1 MQWNR
6 RGQLLG
12 GLVIGAVLWSG
23 ALSGCS
29 SAGTEAAPTT
39 TASSESAEPAATE
52 ADETY
57 RTDLV
62 DEWVVEWERY
72 EIIDEN
78 SIRFFFTTGPE
89 NCFGARAEVE
99 ETADAV
105 QIAVIEGRPA
115 GGPEM
120 CTLIARQAS
129 IVVETAEP
137 IADREIIPLADPK
150 LNSEDTSEDDA

>member
-39 TASSESAEPAATE
+39 TASSESTEPAATE

-78 SIRFFFTTGPE
+78 SIRFFFSMGPE
-89 NCFGARAEVE
+89 NCVGGRAGVE
-99 ETADAV
+99 ETRGAV
-105 QIAVIEGRPA
+105 VRAVCKVR
-115 GGPEM
+115 
-120 CTLIARQAS
+120 
-129 IVVETAEP
+129 
-137 IADREIIPLADPK
+137 
-150 LNSEDTSEDDA
+150 

>member
-39 TASSESAEPAATE
+39 TASSESTEPAATE

-72 EIIDEN
+72 EIMMK
-78 SIRFFFTTGPE
+78 
-89 NCFGARAEVE
+89 
-99 ETADAV
+99 TASDSSLPRDQRTALV
-105 QIAVIEGRPA
+105 PA
-115 GGPEM
+115 LRSKKPRM
-120 CTLIARQAS
+120 LFKSQ
-129 IVVETAEP
+129 
-137 IADREIIPLADPK
+137 
-150 LNSEDTSEDDA
+150 

>member
-12 GLVIGAVLWSG
+12 GLGIGAVLWSG

-29 SAGTEAAPTT
+29 SGWTEAAPTS
-39 TASSESAEPAATE
+39 TASSESTEPAATE
-52 ADETY
+52 ADETH

-72 EIIDEN
+72 ESIDEN
-78 SIRFFFTTGPE
+78 SNPLVFTTRPD

-99 ETADAV
+99 ESTD
-105 QIAVIEGRPA
+105 
-115 GGPEM
+115 
-120 CTLIARQAS
+120 
-129 IVVETAEP
+129 
-137 IADREIIPLADPK
+137 
-150 LNSEDTSEDDA
+150 

>member
-1 MQWNR
+1 
-6 RGQLLG
+6 
-12 GLVIGAVLWSG
+12 
-23 ALSGCS
+23 CS

-78 SIRFFFTTGPE
+78 SIRFFFNTGPE
-89 NCFGARAEVE
+89 NCFGARAVVEV
-99 ETADAV
+99 TADAV
-105 QIAVIEGRPA
+105 QLAVIEGRQD

-129 IVVETAEP
+129 LVLE
-137 IADREIIPLADPK
+137 
-150 LNSEDTSEDDA
+150 